1 MAEWLI
7 PVLTF
12 ITGGLGGYLGAS
24 QKVVVLEVHVKDL
37 MKWRESANAKMT
49 SYNEDI
55 LIHDIELQAVMTKL
69 AIPRAKRQR
78 FRKGDSTS

>member
-1 MAEWLI
+1 MPEWLI

-12 ITGGLGGYLGAS
+12 ITGGLGGYIGAS
-24 QKVVVLEVHVKDL
+24 RKVIVMEVHIKDL
-37 MKWRESANAKMT
+37 MKWRDSANSKLSA
-49 SYNEDI
+49 YNEDI

-78 FRKGDSTS
+78 FRKGDITS